1 MDQSFK
7 RIPVNLLIISPAI
20 LLIFSVVPKIDTSLY
35 ISMLGVIIAIPFIKH
50 LTPRKISRFVYPVA
64 ALAGALVFLNTA
76 LTAAGIISPIFL
88 IGRIKI
94 PLTITTGITFFFSLG
109 IIFAVEGIFAKR
121 IHGSIT
127 YLFLSLGTFLD
138 QLAIAHT
145 MTYTG
150 VSYFSAAT
158 SVYLREALAIY
169 TLILN
174 GYQLALPLAD
184 THFKIDPFLL
194 ITFAFVVVG
203 FIASFLIE
211 KDEDRSVRAN
221 ALPYPV
227 IAGALIGVA
236 VFVAVDV
243 LSRYGLQIF
252 GVSVAILIMIIAVR
266 KSSKSADNLA
276 KKKMKETEIQLKKGG
291 VI

>member
-1 MDQSFK
+1 MDQSAK

-20 LLIFSVVPKIDTSLY
+20 LLIFYIVPKIDTSLY
-35 ISMLGVIIAIPFIKH
+35 LSMLAVIIAIPFIKH

-64 ALAGALVFLNTA
+64 AITGSLVVLNTA
-76 LTAAGIISPIFL
+76 LTATGIISPIFL
-88 IGRIKI
+88 LGRLKI
-94 PLTITTGITFFFSLG
+94 PLTITTAITFFFGLG

-145 MTYTG
+145 MASTG
-150 VSYFSAAT
+150 VSYFAAAS
-158 SVYLREALAIY
+158 SVYLREALAMY

-184 THFKIDPFLL
+184 THFNIDPFLL
-194 ITFAFVVVG
+194 VTFSFVVVG

-211 KDEDRSVRAN
+211 KDEDRSTRAN
-221 ALPYPV
+221 SLPYP
-227 IAGALIGVA
+227 IITGALIGVA
-236 VFVAVDV
+236 VFIGVDV

-276 KKKMKETEIQLKKGG
+276 KKKMRETEAQLKKGG

>member
-1 MDQSFK
+1 
-7 RIPVNLLIISPAI
+7 
-20 LLIFSVVPKIDTSLY
+20 
-35 ISMLGVIIAIPFIKH
+35 
-50 LTPRKISRFVYPVA
+50 
-64 ALAGALVFLNTA
+64 
-76 LTAAGIISPIFL
+76 
-88 IGRIKI
+88 
-94 PLTITTGITFFFSLG
+94 
-109 IIFAVEGIFAKR
+109 
-121 IHGSIT
+121 
-127 YLFLSLGTFLD
+127 
-138 QLAIAHT
+138 
-145 MTYTG
+145 
-150 VSYFSAAT
+150 
-158 SVYLREALAIY
+158 
-169 TLILN
+169 
-174 GYQLALPLAD
+174 
-184 THFKIDPFLL
+184 
-194 ITFAFVVVG
+194 VG

>member
-1 MDQSFK
+1 MDQSAK

-20 LLIFSVVPKIDTSLY
+20 LLIFYIVPKIDTSLY
-35 ISMLGVIIAIPFIKH
+35 LSMLAVIMAIPFIKH
-50 LTPRKISRFVYPVA
+50 LTPLKISRFVYPVSVI
-64 ALAGALVFLNTA
+64 AGALVFLNTI
-76 LTAAGIISPIFL
+76 LIGTGIISPIFL
-88 IGRIKI
+88 LGRIRI
-94 PLTITTGITFFFSLG
+94 PLTLTSSITFFFSLG

-121 IHGSIT
+121 IHGSIS

-150 VSYFSAAT
+150 VSYFTAAY
-158 SVYLREALAIY
+158 SVYLSEAMAIF

-184 THFKIDPFLL
+184 TRFNIDPFLL
-194 ITFAFVVVG
+194 LTFSFVVVG

-221 ALPYPV
+221 SLPYP
-227 IAGALIGVA
+227 IITGAMIGFA
-236 VFVAVDV
+236 VFVGVDV

-252 GVSVAILIMIIAVR
+252 GVSVAILIMIIVVR

-276 KKKMKETEIQLKKGG
+276 KRKMKETEAKLKEG
-291 VI
+291 

>member
-1 MDQSFK
+1 MDQSAK
-7 RIPVNLLIISPAI
+7 RIPVNVLIISPAI
-20 LLIFSVVPKIDTSLY
+20 LLIFYVVPKIDTSLY
-35 ISMLGVIIAIPFIKH
+35 ISMLAIIIAIPFIKH
-50 LTPRKISRFVYPVA
+50 LTPMKISRFVYPVA
-64 ALAGALVFLNTA
+64 LISGSLIFLNTS
-76 LTAAGIISPIFL
+76 LTATGIISPIFL

-94 PLTITTGITFFFSLG
+94 PLTLTTAITFFFSLG

-121 IHGSIT
+121 IQGSIT

-150 VSYFSAAT
+150 VSYFSAAS
-158 SVYLREALAIY
+158 SVYLREALAMY

-184 THFKIDPFLL
+184 THFRIDPYLL
-194 ITFAFVVVG
+194 VTFALVVVG

-221 ALPYPV
+221 SLPYPV

-252 GVSVAILIMIIAVR
+252 GVSVAILVMIIAVR

-276 KKKMKETEIQLKKGG
+276 KRKMKETEIQLKKGG